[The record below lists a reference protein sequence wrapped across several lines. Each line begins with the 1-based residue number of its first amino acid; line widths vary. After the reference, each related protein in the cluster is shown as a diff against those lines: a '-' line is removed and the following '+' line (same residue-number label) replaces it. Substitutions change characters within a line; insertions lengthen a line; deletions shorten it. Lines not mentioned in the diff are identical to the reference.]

1 MLLLLS
7 ISFHEW
13 TISRIYLSTC
23 HHLTQ
28 RNLTPYPT
36 QISHFPR
43 HVDQQVSNLLD
54 KERGR
59 EREEKSF
66 DPGLSKG
73 SRGLVGG
80 WQGCYDVLR
89 CVVATKTMW
98 LVTVIVRNVG
108 LCAVTNPVH
117 RLRSLS
123 PLPSP
128 IPSILRDKRLSIQR
142 LHGIMERTNHPFSR
156 DSFWIFLWRKFLLR
170 SAGFN

>member
-1 MLLLLS
+1 MNNIAHLLIHLS
-7 ISFHEW
+7 S
-13 TISRIYLSTC
+13 SYA
-23 HHLTQ
+23 TQ
-28 RNLTPYPT
+28 
-36 QISHFPR
+36 SHA
-43 HVDQQVSNLLD
+43 VSNTNFPFPSSRGPTSFQPLGQR
-54 KERGR
+54 ERER

-66 DPGLSKG
+66 EPELSKG

>member
-7 ISFHEW
+7 ISFHEHEQYRAF
-13 TISRIYLSTC
+13 TYQLVIIL
-23 HHLTQ
+23 

-59 EREEKSF
+59 GREEKSF
-66 DPGLSKG
+66 EPGLSKG

>member
-59 EREEKSF
+59 GREEKSF
-66 DPGLSKG
+66 EPGLSKG

-98 LVTVIVRNVG
+98 LVTVIVRGNQPRPPSSFPFPASLADPFDPPWQAPLHSAPPRYNG
-108 LCAVTNPVH
+108 TYESSIFARFFLNLSLTKIFIT
-117 RLRSLS
+117 LR
-123 PLPSP
+123 
-128 IPSILRDKRLSIQR
+128 R
-142 LHGIMERTNHPFSR
+142 F
-156 DSFWIFLWRKFLLR
+156 
-170 SAGFN
+170 

>member
-59 EREEKSF
+59 GREEKSF
-66 DPGLSKG
+66 EPGLSKG
-73 SRGLVGG
+73 SRGLA
-80 WQGCYDVLR
+80 R
-89 CVVATKTMW
+89 M
-98 LVTVIVRNVG
+98 
-108 LCAVTNPVH
+108 
-117 RLRSLS
+117 
-123 PLPSP
+123 
-128 IPSILRDKRLSIQR
+128 
-142 LHGIMERTNHPFSR
+142 
-156 DSFWIFLWRKFLLR
+156 LWRITVCRCYENNVISYCNCAQRGFMRGNQPRPPSSFPFPASLADPFDPPWQAPLHSAPPRYNGTYESSISARFFLNLSLTKIFITLR
-170 SAGFN
+170 WF

>member
-59 EREEKSF
+59 GREEKSF
-66 DPGLSKG
+66 EPGLSKG
-73 SRGLVGG
+73 SRGLARMLWRITVCR
-80 WQGCYDVLR
+80 CYENN
-89 CVVATKTMW
+89 
-98 LVTVIVRNVG
+98 VISYCN
-108 LCAVTNPVH
+108 CAQRGFMRGNQP
-117 RLRSLS
+117 RPPSSSLS